1 MPKPKEEKKIET
13 GDEREAADESQ
24 FEGPDITAQ
33 IDMMQGAAPEDSE
46 ELSKDLNMGDAVTP
60 KSKPVKDR
68 EHGNTEVE
76 EEPELEAAA
85 ATEKAEPELIQDGA
99 SEPEVVD
106 EKEETS
112 AKEVIELRAQI
123 LAMQEL
129 LKDPAAQV
137 STQLEESATPPIK
150 EVPVAPAPVAPQA
163 PVGVITPPTEEE
175 FADMLSDPA
184 KFTNFFTQA
193 MAIHQQQIM
202 LNINPMVAHQITLG
216 DTIKDFFNR
225 EENSDVAR
233 GSIRQLVV
241 QYAGQIEGQG
251 GATGSIA
258 DTLSK
263 AVEMV
268 RTRLKI
274 QNAKGPVEVGRKNLE
289 AARVPDAKKTP
300 RFAGGN
306 QTRTPGKGA
315 EEETDETLDQIDAMA
330 NAGGRR
336 S

>member
-1 MPKPKEEKKIET
+1 MPKLKEEKKIET
-13 GDEREAADESQ
+13 GDGREAADESQ

-46 ELSKDLNMGDAVTP
+46 EPIKNLDMGDDVTP
-60 KSKPVKDR
+60 KSVPVKDR
-68 EHGNTEVE
+68 EHGETEVE
-76 EEPELEAAA
+76 EEPELEASSV
-85 ATEKAEPELIQDGA
+85 TEEVKPELIADGA
-99 SEPEVVD
+99 PEPEVID

-137 STQLEESATPPIK
+137 STQLEEPATPVV
-150 EVPVAPAPVAPQA
+150 EVAPVAPTPQA

-175 FADMLSDPA
+175 FADMLADPA

-225 EENSDVAR
+225 EENSDVAK

-251 GATGSIA
+251 QATGSIA

-274 QNAKGPVEVGRKNLE
+274 QEAKGPVAVGRKNLE
-289 AARVPDAKKTP
+289 AARVPDPRKP
-300 RFAGGN
+300 QRFAGGN

-315 EEETDETLDQIDAMA
+315 EEETDETLDMLDAMA